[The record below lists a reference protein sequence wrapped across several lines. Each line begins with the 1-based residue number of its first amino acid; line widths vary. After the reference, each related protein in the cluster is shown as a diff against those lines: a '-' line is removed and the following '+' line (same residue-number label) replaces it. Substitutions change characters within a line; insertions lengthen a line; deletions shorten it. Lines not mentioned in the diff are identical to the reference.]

1 MPERYDKDLSSQVG
15 LEEAIRDLA
24 KRLSD
29 NEKKHLDGRDLEAL
43 RHLILIETQ
52 YPGSLNALARFHTTM
67 QNLGII
73 GQGLQKV
80 ILWFAVG
87 VGFFISAKAGFLAWI
102 AEEIGRR

>member
-29 NEKKHLDGRDLEAL
+29 DEKKHLDGRDLEAL

-52 YPGSLNALARFHTTM
+52 YPGSLNALARFHNTM
-67 QNLGII
+67 QGLGMI
-73 GQGLQKV
+73 GAALQRV
-80 ILWFAVG
+80 VLWFAFGIGMIVSLKS
-87 VGFFISAKAGFLAWI
+87 GFIAWL
-102 AEEIGRR
+102 AEELGRK